1 MTLRCLLSLCY
12 ACWAWYWYRRITEDV
27 AGIAYRR
34 MLLRLTGHG
43 TELVSWLEAQ
53 AMACTVSEWDDRMRE
68 RGTDGDICE

>member
-1 MTLRCLLSLCY
+1 MLVGLGIGIGIGI
-12 ACWAWYWYRRITEDV
+12 AEDV

-53 AMACTVSEWDDRMRE
+53 AMACTVSEWDDRM
-68 RGTDGDICE
+68 

>member
-1 MTLRCLLSLCY
+1 ML
-12 ACWAWYWYRRITEDV
+12 AEIGIGITEHV

-53 AMACTVSEWDDRMRE
+53 AMACTVSAC
-68 RGTDGDICE
+68 GDGMGE